1 VNPNGIR
8 LYWYPFQ
15 TLGSESMHRFIHEW
29 FSPDFHDLTYL
40 PLLLML
46 LALMAGLVG
55 APRCPRLRNL
65 LLVLATIPAALR
77 SMRHIP
83 ILVLVIVPVLSEMAQ
98 TWLQERG
105 ALRWSSKTVLGLAPR
120 TLAFNLIVLLT
131 FAGFTVARVRQVVG
145 RQGETETRHFPAAAA
160 AFLQQEHPPGPMMNH
175 YNWGGYFIW
184 TLYPQYRVFWTAGP
198 TSGDTLMN
206 EFGSCYHL
214 KDDWRNPSRRGGFAP
229 LSFPRMLLDHRPS
242 IQPEVEADL

>member
-1 VNPNGIR
+1 MPRLKQLAAAFALCTALVAVNPNGIR

-46 LALMAGLVG
+46 LALIAGLAV

-65 LLVLATIPAALR
+65 LLLLATIPAALR

-98 TWLQERG
+98 AWLQERG
-105 ALRWSSKTVLGLAPR
+105 ALRLFEQDGTRVGSANP
-120 TLAFNLIVLLT
+120 
-131 FAGFTVARVRQVVG
+131 GF
-145 RQGETETRHFPAAAA
+145 
-160 AFLQQEHPPGPMMNH
+160 
-175 YNWGGYFIW
+175 
-184 TLYPQYRVFWTAGP
+184 
-198 TSGDTLMN
+198 
-206 EFGSCYHL
+206 
-214 KDDWRNPSRRGGFAP
+214 
-229 LSFPRMLLDHRPS
+229 
-242 IQPEVEADL
+242 